1 MSPSRT
7 PRRVLPA
14 ILFAFALTACSG
26 SSTTPAV
33 DSKVLQERLDAFVTE
48 VTKPDAGS
56 EFSAKAEGTA
66 KVETG
71 SDGTVTGTLPRLTF
85 KGDDGNVAVLDPV
98 SIKFS
103 NGGDGLVNVEAKI
116 PGTLSIKDKDGKVQ
130 GEVQIGSQ
138 ALKAVWADKL
148 QTLNN
153 VDMKLSN
160 LAIKGPTGEGTGSIG
175 QISMTGKL
183 DPTGGGLYDGTY
195 DFTLSGFSV
204 DEPAT
209 KSVTKMDTLS
219 VVSTIKGARMEDWAK
234 AAKEAGYTLANPN
247 LFKAWS
253 GGKLDP
259 KMIAFMKSMPQYM
272 GDVSYSYTLNGID
285 SKENGKQVF
294 GLKSTSLGFG
304 ASADGQGTTKVRMS
318 FSLGGFS
325 GGEGEE
331 LLPPEADVQNAT
343 MEIDASGIPGK
354 QLWDIYM
361 DALPQLQAEA
371 AKAASQTAGGKE
383 SATAAGTSALEEVG
397 GELSG
402 KFMTVLMA
410 SKLSIAL
417 NQLSMITPTA
427 KMAGKGALSYLP
439 AQSMMPEGKVSL
451 RFTGIDALAKAMEK
465 RGKNDEMAQQI
476 MGIASGVRAMGKPD
490 PTTTAADRAYI
501 IDIVFG
507 KDGSISA
514 NGQKVWGG

>member
-1 MSPSRT
+1 MSPSRST
-7 PRRVLPA
+7 RRVLPA
-14 ILFAFALTACSG
+14 IFFALALTACSG
-26 SSTTPAV
+26 SSTAPAV
-33 DSKVLQERLDAFVTE
+33 DSKLLQERLDTFVSE
-48 VTKPDAGS
+48 VTKAEPGS
-56 EFSAKAEGTA
+56 EFKAKADGAA
-66 KVETG
+66 KVETA
-71 SDGTVTGTLPRLTF
+71 SDGTVTGTLPRMTF
-85 KGDDGNVAVLDPV
+85 TGDDGNTAVLDPV

-116 PGTLSIKDKDGKVQ
+116 PGSLSIKDKDGKVQ

-138 ALKAVWADKL
+138 TLKAVWAEKL

-153 VDMKLSN
+153 IDMKLSN
-160 LAIKGPTGEGTGSIG
+160 LSIKGPAGEGTGTIS
-175 QISMTGKL
+175 QISLAGKL
-183 DPTGGGLYDGTY
+183 SPTGGGLYDGRY
-195 DFTLSGFSV
+195 DATLSGFSV
-204 DEPAT
+204 DDPAT
-209 KSVTKMDTLS
+209 KSVTKMDSLS

-259 KMIAFMKSMPQYM
+259 KMIAFMKTMPQYM
-272 GDVSYSYTLNGID
+272 GEVSYSYNVSGID
-285 SKENGKQVF
+285 SKENGKSVF
-294 GLKSTSLGFG
+294 GLKTTTIGFG
-304 ASADGQGTTKVRMS
+304 ASGDGQGTTKVRMN

-331 LLPPEADVQNAT
+331 FLPPEADVQNAT
-343 MEIDASGIPGK
+343 LEIDASGIPGQK
-354 QLWDIYM
+354 LWDIYM

-383 SATAAGTSALEEVG
+383 TATEAGTNALEEVG
-397 GELSG
+397 GEMSG
-402 KFMTVLMA
+402 KFLEVLTA
-410 SKLSIAL
+410 AKLSIAL
-417 NQLSMITPTA
+417 NQLNLTTPTA

-439 AQSMMPEGKVSL
+439 AQGMLPDGKVTL

-465 RGKNDEMAQQI
+465 RGKNDETAQQI

-490 PTTTAADRAYI
+490 PTSPANDRAYT

-507 KDGSISA
+507 KDGSITA

>member
-1 MSPSRT
+1 
-7 PRRVLPA
+7 
-14 ILFAFALTACSG
+14 
-26 SSTTPAV
+26 
-33 DSKVLQERLDAFVTE
+33 
-48 VTKPDAGS
+48 
-56 EFSAKAEGTA
+56 
-66 KVETG
+66 
-71 SDGTVTGTLPRLTF
+71 
-85 KGDDGNVAVLDPV
+85 
-98 SIKFS
+98 
-103 NGGDGLVNVEAKI
+103 
-116 PGTLSIKDKDGKVQ
+116 
-130 GEVQIGSQ
+130 
-138 ALKAVWADKL
+138 
-148 QTLNN
+148 
-153 VDMKLSN
+153 
-160 LAIKGPTGEGTGSIG
+160 
-175 QISMTGKL
+175 
-183 DPTGGGLYDGTY
+183 
-195 DFTLSGFSV
+195 
-204 DEPAT
+204 
-209 KSVTKMDTLS
+209 MDTLS

-272 GDVSYSYTLNGID
+272 GDVSYSYTISGID

-294 GLKSTSLGFG
+294 GLKTTSLGFG
-304 ASADGQGTTKVRMS
+304 ASADGQDTTKVRMS

-325 GGEGEE
+325 GGEGVAP
-331 LLPPEADVQNAT
+331 LPPEADVQTAT
-343 MEIDASGIPGK
+343 MDIDASGVPGK
-354 QLWDIYM
+354 KLWDIYM

-383 SATAAGTSALEEVG
+383 SATAAGTSALEEAG

-402 KFMTVLMA
+402 KFMAVLMA

-427 KMAGKGALSYLP
+427 KMAGKGALTYLP
-439 AQSMMPEGKVSL
+439 AQSMLPEGKVSL

-476 MGIASGVRAMGKPD
+476 MGVASGVRAMGKAD
-490 PTTTAADRAYI
+490 PTSPASDRAYI